1 MSSTPESHEGHLQS
15 RVRMAANIALVM
27 ASISFVFGVDT
38 TSSPYNALMPFYGF
52 ALLGLI
58 AASQWGSTTVFAL
71 ALGVLGVGS
80 GKLEERV
87 HTHLGVGLSAPLLD
101 GLELLLRY
109 AGQIGQ
115 RCAQVR
121 TRLHLGHADLAAHA
135 REDGHHCAAM
145 ASACAQR
152 ACACS
157 GGSAAGLRR
166 QRASSARAGRRSSA
180 RSRASTSSI

>member
-58 AASQWGSTTVFAL
+58 AASQWGSTTAFAL

-80 GKLEERV
+80 GKLVLMLAVEP
-87 HTHLGVGLSAPLLD
+87 GWGA
-101 GLELLLRY
+101 LLLLLG
-109 AGQIGQ
+109 AG
-115 RCAQVR
+115 
-121 TRLHLGHADLAAHA
+121 AATIYGL
-135 REDGHHCAAM
+135 RGLDAAM
-145 ASACAQR
+145 GQM
-152 ACACS
+152 
-157 GGSAAGLRR
+157 G
-166 QRASSARAGRRSSA
+166 
-180 RSRASTSSI
+180 RSRGGR